1 MNSIKILGTG
11 YAKAQKKISN
21 FDLEKRVNTS
31 DEWIKQ
37 RTGIS
42 SRYVSET
49 ENTSDLGVRA
59 AIQAIENAHIQK
71 EEIQAILVA
80 TMTPDC
86 MTPSTACL
94 IQAKLGLNDQQI
106 FALDINAACSGFLYA
121 FQIACELL
129 ERFENILVVGSETL
143 SKMINWDERET
154 CVLFGD
160 GAGAMIITKGHR
172 HVYHYANSQGDT
184 QEVLHTPGL
193 PLIQNLENDSPI
205 SHYLSMQGKE
215 VFRFAIKV
223 LKESI
228 EEVLKQSQLSIE
240 DIRCIIPHQANYRI
254 ISHVAKK
261 MNIDIS
267 KFYINLDEFGNTSAA
282 SIPIAYA
289 QAKEKGIVTDNDHV
303 IFVGFGAGLTYGATL
318 LKGGENEKCC

>member
-129 ERFENILVVGSETL
+129 DRFENILVIGSETL

-172 HVYHYANSQGDT
+172 RVYHYANSQGDT

-193 PLIQNLENDSPI
+193 PLIQNLENVSPI
-205 SHYLSMQGKE
+205 PHYLSMQGKE

-228 EEVLKQSQLSIE
+228 EEVLKQSQLSIK

-318 LKGGENEKCC
+318 LKGGEDEKCC